1 MLKLRG
7 RNRKMKISESSLD
20 NKKYQIPEIQ
30 IKAVIRE
37 RYARSVQTGGCCC
50 SPNAADSI
58 DCCGLESNNKSSIE
72 DEIIGNADLGLSCG
86 LPVQDAGIKA
96 GDKVLDLGSG
106 AGVDVFRAA
115 KVVGK
120 NGFVTGV
127 DMTPEMI
134 DQARINA
141 ELGGFLNTEF
151 KLGEIENLPI
161 PDNSQ
166 DVVISNCVINLVPN
180 KELAFQEIYRTLK
193 PGGHFCISDIVING
207 EIPEKIRQNLDAW
220 AACISGALQKQSYLK
235 TIENAGFLNI
245 VVVRCS
251 TFNIEP
257 GVVGLESITV
267 VGTKI

>member
-1 MLKLRG
+1 
-7 RNRKMKISESSLD
+7 MKTGESSVE
-20 NKKYQIPEIQ
+20 NKKDQIPEIQ

-37 RYARSVQTGGCCC
+37 KYARSVQTGGCCC
-50 SPNAADSI
+50 SPTSADSSG
-58 DCCGLESNNKSSIE
+58 CCSSEPNSKASNK
-72 DEIIGNADLGLSCG
+72 DDIIGNADLGLSCG
-86 LPVQDAGIKA
+86 LPVQDAGIME

-127 DMTPEMI
+127 DMTPEMVK
-134 DQARINA
+134 QARINA
-141 ELGGFLNTEF
+141 ERGEFLNTEF

-180 KELAFQEIYRTLK
+180 KERAFQEIYRVLK
-193 PGGHFCISDIVING
+193 PGGNFCISDIVING
-207 EIPEKIRQNLDAW
+207 EIPDEIRQNLDAW

-235 TIENAGFLNI
+235 IIEDVGFLN
-245 VVVRCS
+245 VEVVRCS

-257 GVVGLESITV
+257 GINGLESITV
-267 VGTKI
+267 LGTKI